1 MATAT
6 LSRGDFDVTLPLI
19 EAPGE
24 LVAARDI
31 GKPNL
36 RIQTTGALD
45 PQHIDQRS
53 GIVEHRLL
61 GRFVETGSAYQN
73 AIELANLIKSGL
85 QGNPI
90 RLSIDMPEYDTV
102 NVVPQ
107 AGQEQALSLEYLPG
121 AADQVLVNL
130 GLTQVDR
137 VLGNVKPQA
146 NTPTASGSGPI
157 QLIGLNNTIDLVQ
170 DVEIVRS
177 VGRPESD
184 LGTGIDPLPYYNDRL
199 RSAYDA
205 FEISFQSSDPSG
217 TIKTIADEFQ
227 QQLGSKSMTLDF
239 NGIYGM
245 GQFSV
250 VPAGSQALRTARS
263 TSIEG
268 HGTIPTVAL
277 RVVRS

>member
-1 MATAT
+1 
-6 LSRGDFDVTLPLI
+6 
-19 EAPGE
+19 
-24 LVAARDI
+24 
-31 GKPNL
+31 
-36 RIQTTGALD
+36 
-45 PQHIDQRS
+45 
-53 GIVEHRLL
+53 
-61 GRFVETGSAYQN
+61 
-73 AIELANLIKSGL
+73 
-85 QGNPI
+85 
-90 RLSIDMPEYDTV
+90 MPEYDTV

-121 AADQVLVNL
+121 GMDQVLVNL

-184 LGTGIDPLPYYNDRL
+184 LGTGIDPLPYYTDRL

-250 VPAGSQALRTARS
+250 VPAGSQALRTAR
-263 TSIEG
+263 TTGVEG
-268 HGTIPTVAL
+268 HGSIPTVNL